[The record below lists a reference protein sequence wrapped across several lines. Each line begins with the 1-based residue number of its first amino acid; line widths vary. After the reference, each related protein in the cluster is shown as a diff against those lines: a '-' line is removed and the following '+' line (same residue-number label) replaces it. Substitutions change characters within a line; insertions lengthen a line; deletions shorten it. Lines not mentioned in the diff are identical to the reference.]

1 MILANPNEHEQNDY
15 DFTQYLLTSLWL
27 CMSHLTF
34 RLFSASFIGLSSQSE
49 QPGQTTWL
57 DQENHSML
65 AMLPPGLV
73 DNNDA
78 FHSAKNSAT
87 LGATL
92 DVESLEGQANVRN
105 EVRQETRSRDASE
118 SSWRERLCCRC
129 ISTPIS
135 RFHRGRAGT
144 GNEVKLEELTIR
156 RLKCMVFGALIVATV
171 VITVVFYQY
180 ATAKE
185 QDAFRRKASDNGLK
199 VLEAIGTS
207 IHTTMGSIDSFVVS
221 ASVRFYNFRC
231 PLPDWYTAICCDVLT
246 SHVVC

>member
-1 MILANPNEHEQNDY
+1 
-15 DFTQYLLTSLWL
+15 
-27 CMSHLTF
+27 MSHLTF
-34 RLFSASFIGLSSQSE
+34 RLFSASFIGLSSPSE

-57 DQENHSML
+57 DQENHSDLVRTML
-65 AMLPPGLV
+65 AMLPHGLV

-92 DVESLEGQANVRN
+92 DVENSEGQANVRN
-105 EVRQETRSRDASE
+105 EVRQETTSRDASE
-118 SSWRERLCCRC
+118 SSRRERLCCRC
-129 ISTPIS
+129 IPTPIS

-144 GNEVKLEELTIR
+144 SNEVKLEELTIR
-156 RLKCMVFGALIVATV
+156 RLKVMVFGALIVATV

-221 ASVRFYNFRC
+221 ASVRFYICRC
-231 PLPDWYTAICCDVLT
+231 PLPAGTLQSAATSSLLT
-246 SHVVC
+246 WFVDSCFLCYG